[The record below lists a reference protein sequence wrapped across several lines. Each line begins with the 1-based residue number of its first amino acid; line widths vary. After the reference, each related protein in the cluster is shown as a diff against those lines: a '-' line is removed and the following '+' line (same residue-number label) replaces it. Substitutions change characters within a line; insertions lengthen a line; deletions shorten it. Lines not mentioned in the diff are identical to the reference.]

1 MGPRRW
7 PCTRK
12 PDFQVHPGP
21 PSPRLRVGPGRRK
34 APSGAG
40 TVRAGAVCLSPQHRA
55 QATSQARAPERQPP
69 KATHSSPSCA
79 DHRAP
84 SHSLEQ
90 VQVQGQ
96 TIPPVEEKGL
106 WKRCDREAQ
115 TSRSGTGS
123 RPPGQGRCGRPA
135 RVGSTATLT
144 ASSLFPCAREPLT
157 VRTPAEVPRR
167 VGDGE
172 GLRLPPASR
181 RGRNKPRFPCVKT
194 APTDYGTGKRACF
207 VNSNPLLRPSP
218 KEMISNVNKD
228 LGMCVSGRVSFR
240 KTEKEKKGST
250 GKFG

>member
-1 MGPRRW
+1 M
-7 PCTRK
+7 
-12 PDFQVHPGP
+12 
-21 PSPRLRVGPGRRK
+21 
-34 APSGAG
+34 
-40 TVRAGAVCLSPQHRA
+40 RAGAACLSPQHRA
-55 QATSQARAPERQPP
+55 QATSRARAPERQPP
-69 KATHSSPSCA
+69 KTTHSSPSCA

-90 VQVQGQ
+90 VEVQGQ
-96 TIPPVEEKGL
+96 TIPPVEKGL

-144 ASSLFPCAREPLT
+144 ASSLSPCAREPLT

-172 GLRLPPASR
+172 GLRAPASLPPQ
-181 RGRNKPRFPCVKT
+181 PQQT
-194 APTDYGTGKRACF
+194 AIPVRQNSANGYGTGKRACF
-207 VNSNPLLRPSP
+207 VNSNLLLRPSP

-228 LGMCVSGRVSFR
+228 LGTCVSGRVSFR
-240 KTEKEKKGST
+240 KTKKEKKGST